1 VAFRLDPYPSFCW
14 SITRQRMLDTCPRQ
28 YYYRYYLSHN
38 GWLDDVP
45 ERSRLAYRL
54 SKLTSL
60 DALFGQQMDERAREI
75 EAWVRAGEAPPSAA
89 ELEEKTRLVL
99 RAAWKSSGDGRSSF
113 ERSPKR
119 TVMLRSFY
127 LEGEPPDQ
135 QEIDRVNE
143 KIVTCTSNLLAVSDW
158 RTISACAHEGCVRI
172 PDFAAFQLDEV
183 TIFAAA
189 DLAYSA
195 KGVLHVIDWKS
206 GRPGEA
212 DPTQVLL
219 SAYCASL
226 DAPAGMDAPVGSD
239 TPAGGGHPVEER
251 TQPPV
256 RPVLHYLFSG
266 DALEPQ
272 VPADLDR
279 FARDTV
285 SPGIKA
291 MRDLL
296 RDPLENAPLPEAEF
310 ARRESGLCSR
320 HCNFS
325 LLCEAG

>member
-1 VAFRLDPYPSFCW
+1 MAFRIDPYPGFSW

-38 GWLDDVP
+38 GWLDDIP
-45 ERSRLAYRL
+45 ERARLAYRL

-60 DALFGQQMDERAREI
+60 DAILGQQMDERAREV
-75 EAWVRAGEAPPSAA
+75 EACVRTGQAPPSAA
-89 ELEEKTRLVL
+89 DLEEKTRLAL
-99 RAAWKSSGDGRSSF
+99 RAAWKSSRDSRASF

-143 KIVTCTSNLLAVSDW
+143 KIVTCTANLLTVPDW
-158 RTISACAHEGCVRI
+158 QTISACAQEGCVLI
-172 PDFAAFQLDEV
+172 PDFAAFLLDGV
-183 TIFAAA
+183 IVFAAA
-189 DLAYSA
+189 DLAYVA
-195 KGVLHVIDWKS
+195 DGVLHVIDWKS
-206 GRPGEA
+206 GRPGDT

-219 SAYCASL
+219 SAYCAGL
-226 DAPAGMDAPVGSD
+226 DAPAGTNTATVLGTLTGLNRDLPEGAWS
-239 TPAGGGHPVEER
+239 R
-251 TQPPV
+251 I

-266 DALEPQ
+266 DSVEPP
-272 VPADLDR
+272 VPADLVQ

-296 RDPLENAPLPEAEF
+296 RDPWENAPLPEAEF

-325 LLCEAG
+325 LLCEVG